1 LNSPLANIFRL
12 ALLALVALP
21 ARCLFAQPPQWVLMT
36 AAFDRQQITVSQID
50 PVDLIFT
57 EHGKPMTLGLD
68 QVLRLDRQDISTT
81 PSGPW
86 QLRLVDGDRIFG
98 QAGDLQNDLLMWTNP
113 MLAELKFPLDQVQ
126 AMVRSGDVP
135 GDTRKEDRIVLA
147 NHDQVSG
154 VVSGIQDGKVSI
166 QAHSQTTAV
175 PLSSTDAILFASI
188 PAARKL
194 PTEAYRIL
202 LRDQSRV
209 TVQSLSLKSDRLV
222 AQFPGSGE
230 ERSVNFDDVMSIE
243 HVNGPVSWLS
253 DRSPITSEQ
262 AAFAS
267 DLSYPPQ
274 MDRNVFGGP
283 LRFESETF
291 AKGIGVHANSKLT
304 FSLDGSYRLFR
315 TRYAIDTTG
324 DCGKANV
331 IVRILLDGKPVHVRE
346 HLKAY
351 QMSPVVSLDLGNSK
365 TLTLEVTAGAAAD
378 TQDRLNWLEAA
389 LVRQATTANRP
400 DGLSPTT
407 GTTIPS

>member
-1 LNSPLANIFRL
+1 L
-12 ALLALVALP
+12 
-21 ARCLFAQPPQWVLMT
+21 
-36 AAFDRQQITVSQID
+36 
-50 PVDLIFT
+50 
-57 EHGKPMTLGLD
+57 
-68 QVLRLDRQDISTT
+68 
-81 PSGPW
+81 
-86 QLRLVDGDRIFG
+86 
-98 QAGDLQNDLLMWTNP
+98 
-113 MLAELKFPLDQVQ
+113 
-126 AMVRSGDVP
+126 
-135 GDTRKEDRIVLA
+135 RKEDRIVLA
-147 NHDQVSG
+147 NHDQIRG
-154 VVSGIQDGKVSI
+154 VVAGIEGGKILI
-166 QAHSQTTAV
+166 QVNSQTTAI
-175 PLSSTDAILFASI
+175 PLTNTNAILFASAP
-188 PAARKL
+188 PAQQP
-194 PTEAYRIL
+194 PTEAFRIV
-202 LRDQSRV
+202 LRDQSRL
-209 TVQSLSLKSDRLV
+209 TIRGMSTLGGKLV
-222 AQFPGSGE
+222 AQFPGSTE
-230 ERSVNFDDVMSIE
+230 NRPVNLDDVLSIE

-331 IVRILLDGKPVHVRE
+331 IVRILLDGKPVQVRE

-365 TLTLEVTAGAAAD
+365 TLTLEVTAGAATD

-389 LVRQATTANRP
+389 LVRQPTAANRP